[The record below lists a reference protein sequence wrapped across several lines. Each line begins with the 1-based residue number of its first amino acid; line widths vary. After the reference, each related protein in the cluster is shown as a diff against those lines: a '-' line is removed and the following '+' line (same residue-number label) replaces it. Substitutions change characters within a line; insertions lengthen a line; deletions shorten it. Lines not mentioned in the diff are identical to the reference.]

1 MCTRRVVD
9 RSSWAVP
16 LYLCPQAVLPERS
29 WELVASPFTGYGPT
43 RTEHL
48 APANLD
54 RWLAYGYHPDDIAG
68 FIAVTR
74 EALSSPNIAT
84 GGWGT
89 ESLLDLIPMAAALL
103 QICSG

>member
-1 MCTRRVVD
+1 MYRAYYTVLWDAKLARAFLSVL
-9 RSSWAVP
+9 SHT
-16 LYLCPQAVLPERS
+16 QAVLPERS

-48 APANLD
+48 APANLG
-54 RWLAYGYHPDDIAG
+54 RWLAYGYHPDDISG

-84 GGWGT
+84 GGWHT
-89 ESLLDLIPMAAALL
+89 DSFSFYI
-103 QICSG
+103 